1 MTLMIGEREELMRT
15 WKQCAVL
22 AIALALAAGCSRSAT
37 GAKDG
42 PIVLIVV
49 DTLRADHLSCYGYS
63 RPTSPAMCALAEDG
77 VRFERAYTTRSLTTP
92 AIASM
97 LTGLYPHRH
106 GVTQLYYLLPPAA
119 VTLPEHLR
127 TAGWA
132 TGGFVSSFVMMR
144 DFSGFDQGF
153 DVYDDDVRT
162 PELDENYERAG
173 VTTMGRAIAWLRAN
187 GPRAFLFV
195 HLMEPHGPYK
205 PPSPYLDRFALP
217 ATDRIPGAMPAYQRL
232 PELRSVDEYVGRYD
246 GEIAAGD
253 AVLARLFAE
262 LRELDWYAAAT
273 IILVADH
280 GESLG
285 EEGRWFRH
293 GGNVNDAEAHVPLI
307 VKFPSAMHGAPTP
320 GSLVSVP
327 VSVIDIF
334 PTVLRS
340 AGVDIDGDTP
350 AAVDLGSS
358 EHVAARSAPPFTELE
373 DAGNVTLALHG
384 EHCTVRSTF
393 PAHAVGDGAVFT
405 GGDPAIWLALTR
417 LRVDPSSADMTCAKD
432 IAGRA
437 SSLLADRF
445 RYRLD
450 VPIVVRQNMRDNAT
464 RARFMD
470 QRLRTVVPLA
480 APELEALRQLGY
492 AE

>member
-1 MTLMIGEREELMRT
+1 MLRTWNQRALLGALLTLM
-15 WKQCAVL
+15 
-22 AIALALAAGCSRSAT
+22 AGCTRPAPDPT
-37 GAKDG
+37 DG

-49 DTLRADHLSCYGYS
+49 DTLRADHLSCYGYP

-106 GVTQLYYLLPPAA
+106 GVKQLYYVLPPASA
-119 VTLPEHLR
+119 TLAEHLR
-127 TAGWA
+127 AAGWA

-153 DVYDDDVRT
+153 DVYDDDIRT
-162 PELDENYERAG
+162 PELDENYERDG
-173 VTTMGRAIAWLRAN
+173 VTTMARAVDWLRAN

-195 HLMEPHGPYK
+195 HVIEPHGPYR
-205 PPSPYLDRFALP
+205 PPSPYLERFARSGTSP
-217 ATDRIPGAMPAYQRL
+217 APAEMPDYQRL
-232 PELRSVDEYVGRYD
+232 PELRTVDEYLGRYD

-253 AVLARLFAE
+253 AVLASLFAE
-262 LRELDWYAAAT
+262 LRELGWYAPAT
-273 IILVADH
+273 IVLVADH

-285 EEGRWFRH
+285 EEGQWFRH
-293 GGNVNDAEAHVPLI
+293 GGSVGDAEAHVPLI
-307 VKFPSAMHGAPTP
+307 VKFPSGMRGVPTP
-320 GSLVSVP
+320 GSAVSVP

-334 PTVLRS
+334 PTILRA
-340 AGVDIDGDTP
+340 AGVEADGDTP
-350 AAVDLGSS
+350 VAVDLGSS
-358 EHVAARSAPPFTELE
+358 ERVAARSAPPITELE
-373 DAGNVTLALHG
+373 DASNVTLALHG

-405 GGDPAIWLALTR
+405 ERDPAIWLALTR
-417 LRVDPSSADMTCAKD
+417 QLRIDPSSGDMTCARD
-432 IAGRA
+432 TAGRA

-445 RYRLD
+445 RFRLD
-450 VPIVVRQNMRDNAT
+450 VPIVVRQDMRENAT

-470 QRLRTVVPLA
+470 ERMRTVVPLD
-480 APELEALRQLGY
+480 APDLEALRQLGY